1 MYRQTWLM
9 ELGNKRL
16 RQKGPEQVWSL
27 QNSLSNRPFVSNI
40 DLKLALTNKARVAV
54 RAGTARQKDS
64 VTEPGKG
71 HSLFR
76 VN

>member
-1 MYRQTWLM
+1 M

-27 QNSLSNRPFVSNI
+27 QNSLSNRPFVNNT

-54 RAGTARQKDS
+54 RAEQHMFEGFSDGAWERAQPLYGELMCKF
-64 VTEPGKG
+64 
-71 HSLFR
+71 H
-76 VN
+76 